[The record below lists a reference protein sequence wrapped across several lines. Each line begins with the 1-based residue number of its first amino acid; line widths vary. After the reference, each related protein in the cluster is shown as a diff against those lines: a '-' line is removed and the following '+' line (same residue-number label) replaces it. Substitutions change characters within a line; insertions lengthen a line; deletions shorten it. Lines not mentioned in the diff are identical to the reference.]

1 MTTAQTSRPE
11 TVEGRLAGDGGGTR
25 SRRRLAGRPS
35 GGTIAAFIAPGLVL
49 FAFFVLLPVA
59 FAAYVGF
66 YRWNGLGGIPTDFI
80 GLENYRNILSDTV
93 FIGDLA
99 RSAVIIVLSLAI
111 QLPLAFSLAML
122 LHQRFPGRTVFRLL
136 FFVPYVL
143 TEAVTA
149 ILFGLVLSPRQG
161 VADQLLGLVG
171 IDSQI
176 GWLSDRSIV
185 LYVVFGVLTWKFFG
199 FYMILYLAGRQ
210 NIPEE
215 LYEAA
220 AIDGASQ
227 GQAFRRITL
236 PLMGPTIRITVFLSI
251 IGVVQLF
258 DLVWV
263 LTQGGPFHASET
275 MAITMYDQGFQRNQV
290 GYASA
295 LSIVMFLLSLV
306 FALFYQ
312 RYVLKRDLQGAITG
326 GAGGEGGRS

>member
-1 MTTAQTSRPE
+1 MTLSQTSRPSSA
-11 TVEGRLAGDGGGTR
+11 EGRLANDGGGNR
-25 SRRRLAGRPS
+25 SRRRPAGRPS
-35 GGTIAAFIAPGLVL
+35 GGSIAGFIAPGLVL
-49 FAFFVLLPVA
+49 FSCFVLLPVA

-80 GLENYRNILSDTV
+80 GLDNYRNILSDSV
-93 FIGDLA
+93 FIGDLG
-99 RSAVIIVLSLAI
+99 RSAIIIVLSLAV
-111 QLPLAFSLAML
+111 QLPLAFALAML

-149 ILFGLVLSPRQG
+149 ILFGLVFSPRQG
-161 VADQLLGLVG
+161 FADQLLAAVG
-171 IDSQI
+171 IDAEI

-199 FYMILYLAGRQ
+199 FHMILFLAGRQ
-210 NIPEE
+210 NIPDE

-220 AIDGASQ
+220 AIDGATGAQS
-227 GQAFRRITL
+227 FRRITL
-236 PLMGPTIRITVFLSI
+236 PLMGPTIRITIFLSI

-295 LSIVMFLLSLV
+295 LSIVMFLLSLI

-312 RYVLKRDLQGAITG
+312 RFVLKRDLQGAITG
-326 GAGGEGGRS
+326 NAGNQGGRS